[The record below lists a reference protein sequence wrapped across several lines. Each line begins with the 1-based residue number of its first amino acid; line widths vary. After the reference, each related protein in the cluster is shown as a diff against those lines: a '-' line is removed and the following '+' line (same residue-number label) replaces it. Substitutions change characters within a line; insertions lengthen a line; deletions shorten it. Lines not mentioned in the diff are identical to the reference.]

1 MRKHKDLIL
10 FITITFLWSVF
21 VSMLKFFLR
30 WYLKHQNVSL
40 EEIMWYMALGC
51 MVSYFIAWSLAYY
64 FRKKHLLTIS
74 TIIAVFV
81 LAVGQRL
88 GYYPFEIFVIIVG
101 VIGMI
106 YGVRTVIKSIL
117 LSSEIQ
123 KSEFSETSINGVVNI
138 AILWWTILWC
148 YLGFVIYWAFGAQWF
163 RILIAN
169 LIAIILA
176 SAFLWYDTWF
186 QKKSIRET
194 LRVAIPSIT
203 GVIRKYF
210 WLLVPIGAL
219 RAISTAVGQKMLEI
233 GIDVFNKV
241 PKSSI
246 IIIVI
251 SIVWAIFGHV
261 ISTFFNKHKRYLSMI
276 FTVVLGLTTFYFP
289 YIINRYDYYIT
300 LNVSSFFMGVFFG
313 IAVNLLEGRFF
324 YHIWADH
331 RKEYGSAAYGIATN
345 IVIFFVMIVSDFLT
359 HRIGVIV
366 PFIFFGIVLLI
377 MPLFIR
383 RFK

>member
-1 MRKHKDLIL
+1 
-10 FITITFLWSVF
+10 
-21 VSMLKFFLR
+21 MLKFFLR
-30 WYLKHQNVSL
+30 GYLKHHNISL
-40 EEIMWYMALGC
+40 EEIMGYMALGC
-51 MVSYFIAWSLAYY
+51 MISYFVAGSLAYY
-64 FRKKHLLTIS
+64 FRKKHLITIS
-74 TIIAVFV
+74 TIIAIVV
-81 LAVGQRL
+81 LSIGQRL

-106 YGVRTVIKSIL
+106 FGLRTVIKSIL

-123 KSEFSETSINGVVNI
+123 KSEFGETSINGVVNI
-138 AILWWTILWC
+138 AILGGTILGC
-148 YLGFVIYWAFGAQWF
+148 YLGFVIYGAFGGQGFW
-163 RILIAN
+163 ILIAN

-176 SAFLWYDTWF
+176 SAFLGYDVGF
-186 QKKSIRET
+186 QKKSIKET
-194 LRVAIPSIT
+194 LRIAIPSIT
-203 GVIRKYF
+203 GVIKKYF

-219 RAISTAVGQKMLEI
+219 WAISTAVGQKMLEI

-246 IIIVI
+246 LIIVI
-251 SIVWAIFGHV
+251 SIVGAIFGHI
-261 ISTFFNKHKRYLSMI
+261 ISAFFTKHKRYLSMI
-276 FTVVLGLTTFYFP
+276 FTIILGLTTFYFP
-289 YIINRYDYYIT
+289 YILNRYDYYIT
-300 LNVSSFFMGVFFG
+300 LNISSFFMGVFFG

-324 YHIWADH
+324 YHIGEDH

-359 HRIGVIV
+359 NKIGVIV